1 VPCVK
6 CFTLAYQDNA
16 EAEPGRSAG
25 WQAVGSLHREGPGR
39 VEQAAASGWPW
50 APVWTNDAVGGQP
63 VGLRERLVEFV
74 LRNGTELLPL

>member
-1 VPCVK
+1 MPCVK

-50 APVWTNDAVGGQP
+50 AAILILMDCYGGCD
-63 VGLRERLVEFV
+63 G
-74 LRNGTELLPL
+74 G